1 MTCRCVPPVDITLY
15 RASASGEGRQ
25 IVSHLELK
33 GVCLED
39 IDVSADPDALLR
51 MRALS
56 GQDERPVIVI
66 DGDVFVGYDPDVLD
80 RSVPSRF

>member
-15 RASASGEGRQ
+15 RAPDSAEGRQ
-25 IVSHLELK
+25 IALHLEHK

-39 IDVSADPDALLR
+39 IDVSADPAALQR

-66 DGDVFVGYDPDVLD
+66 DGEVGVGYDPGFID

>member
-15 RASASGEGRQ
+15 RAPASAEGRQ
-25 IVSHLELK
+25 MFLHVERK

-39 IDVSADPDALLR
+39 IDVSADPDALQR

-56 GQDERPVIVI
+56 GQDDRPVIVI
-66 DGDVFVGYDPDVLD
+66 DGEVFVGYDPDFID